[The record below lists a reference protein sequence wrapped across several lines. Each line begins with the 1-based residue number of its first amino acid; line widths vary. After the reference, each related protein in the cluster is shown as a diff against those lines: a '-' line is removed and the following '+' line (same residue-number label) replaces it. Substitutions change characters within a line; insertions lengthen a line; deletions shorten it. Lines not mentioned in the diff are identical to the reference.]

1 MTVKR
6 SLGRGLSELLSG
18 VSLAEIKPVSNNIPR
33 EIANDI
39 PREIAVEYLQP
50 GKYQPRKDMNPEAL
64 QELADSIRTQGILQ
78 PLLVRHLA
86 KNHYEIIAGERRW
99 RAAQLAR
106 LEKVPVY
113 VREISDEA
121 AIAMGLIENI
131 QREDL
136 NALEQA
142 EALKRLADEFDL
154 THEEIARAVG
164 KSRTSITNLLRLLHL
179 SPQVKTLLRSGELEM
194 GHAKAILTLDHAV
207 QWQTGQ
213 MIVAKSLSVRATE
226 DLVRR
231 LQQTENKSK
240 NVVRMDPDII
250 KLQSE
255 LSDKLGAQ
263 VKIRHGAK
271 GKGQLVIHYYSLDE
285 LEGVLKHIQG

>member
-6 SLGRGLSELLSG
+6 SLGRSLSELLST
-18 VSLAEIKPVSNNIPR
+18 VSLPEVASARPDV
-33 EIANDI
+33 
-39 PREIAVEYLQP
+39 PREIAVECLQP

-64 QELADSIRTQGILQ
+64 QELADSIRIQGILQ
-78 PLLVRHLA
+78 PLLVRALG

-99 RAAQLAR
+99 RAAQLAC

-136 NALEQA
+136 NVLEQA

-164 KSRTSITNLLRLLHL
+164 KSRASISNLLRLLLL
-179 SPQVKTLLRSGELEM
+179 SPQVKTLLRAGELEM

-207 QWQTGQ
+207 QWQTAQ
-213 MIVAKSLSVRATE
+213 LIVSKSLSVRATE
-226 DLVRR
+226 ELVRK
-231 LQQTENKSK
+231 LQQTEDKPK
-240 NVVRMDPDII
+240 VFVKDDPDLVR
-250 KLQSE
+250 LQSE

-263 VKIRHGAK
+263 VRIRHGAK
-271 GKGQLVIHYYSLDE
+271 GKGQLVIRYYSLDE
-285 LEGVLKHIQG
+285 LEGVLKHIRG

>member
-1 MTVKR
+1 MTIKR
-6 SLGRGLSELLSG
+6 SLGRGLSELLSS
-18 VSLAEIKPVSNNIPR
+18 VSLPEPIAAPQDVPR
-33 EIANDI
+33 EV
-39 PREIAVEYLQP
+39 AVEYLQP
-50 GKYQPRKDMNPEAL
+50 GKYQPRKDIKSESL
-64 QELADSIRTQGILQ
+64 QELADSIRIQGILQ
-78 PLLVRHLA
+78 PLLVRSLG

-99 RAAQLAR
+99 RAAQLAH
-106 LEKVPVY
+106 LERVPVY

-154 THEEIARAVG
+154 THEEIAKAVG
-164 KSRTSITNLLRLLHL
+164 KSRVSITNLLRLLHL
-179 SPQVKTLLRSGELEM
+179 SPQVKTLLRTGGLEM
-194 GHAKAILTLDHAV
+194 GHAKAILTLDPAL
-207 QWQTGQ
+207 QWQTAQ
-213 MIVAKSLSVRATE
+213 WIVAKSLSVRATE
-226 DLVRR
+226 DLVRK
-231 LQQTENKSK
+231 LQQAENKPK
-240 NVVRMDPDII
+240 MIIKRDPDIV

-271 GKGQLVIHYYSLDE
+271 GKGQLVIHYFSLDE
-285 LEGVLKHIQG
+285 LEGVLKHIRG

>member
-18 VSLAEIKPVSNNIPR
+18 VSLSEIKPVP
-33 EIANDI
+33 NDI
-39 PREIAVEYLQP
+39 PREISVEYLQP
-50 GKYQPRKDMNPEAL
+50 GKYQPRKDMKPESL
-64 QELADSIRTQGILQ
+64 QELADSIRMQGILQ
-78 PLLVRHLA
+78 PLLVRSLD
-86 KNHYEIIAGERRW
+86 KNRYEIIAGERRW

-106 LEKVPVY
+106 LERVPVY

-154 THEEIARAVG
+154 THEEIAKAVG
-164 KSRTSITNLLRLLHL
+164 KSRASISNLLRLLLL
-179 SPQVKTLLRSGELEM
+179 SPQVKTLLRAGELEM
-194 GHAKAILTLDHAV
+194 GHAKAILTLDHAL
-207 QWQTGQ
+207 QWQTAQ
-213 MIVAKSLSVRATE
+213 LIVAKSLSVRAVE
-226 DLVRR
+226 DLVRK
-231 LQQTENKSK
+231 LQQAEKKPKT
-240 NVVRMDPDII
+240 VVRMDPDIVR
-250 KLQSE
+250 LQSE

-263 VKIRHGAK
+263 VKILHGAK